1 MSTKKPLLHRAAPDK
16 GRNRGLRKWTQRC
29 ALPDPVRLWCLARL
43 SEDARKLNEST
54 SCFAVF
60 ILNGGEVMV
69 DEAHPPVQLRQP
81 VKNVL
86 VKAEKTH
93 YRVA

>member
-1 MSTKKPLLHRAAPDK
+1 MPCL
-16 GRNRGLRKWTQRC
+16 TQFGYGVLQGFQRM
-29 ALPDPVRLWCLARL
+29 PVSC
-43 SEDARKLNEST
+43 NEST